1 MSAVVRLVH
10 VLFPLETYVKYILS
24 QSTKT
29 NSNRVIDLSANSIT
43 TRPDNNILTI
53 GKWKSVRIIQLG
65 LAKAQE

>member
-43 TRPDNNILTI
+43 TIPDNNILTI
-53 GKWKSVRIIQLG
+53 GEWKSVRIIQLG
-65 LAKAQE
+65 PAKAQE